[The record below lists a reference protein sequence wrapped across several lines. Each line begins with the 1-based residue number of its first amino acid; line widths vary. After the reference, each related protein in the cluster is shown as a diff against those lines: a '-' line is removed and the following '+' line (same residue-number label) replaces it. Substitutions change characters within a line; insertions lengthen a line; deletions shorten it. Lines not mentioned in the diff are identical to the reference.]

1 MVNIS
6 REIAAPVSLN
16 LFEVN
21 FTQGVDPESVE
32 VYEDYF
38 ACPVKFNQARLSLS
52 FQQETLGQEIVH
64 HDEVLHTLLGS
75 QAEALLSQVPE
86 DELFFGELSDAI
98 MKSLHE
104 GCAEADMVAKK
115 LNMSARTLH
124 RKLKDKGRV
133 YRDILRDVRK
143 SMAIKY
149 LDDAKLTLIEISYL
163 LGYSEQSTFT
173 RAFSNWFGKSPLRY
187 RKEVR

>member
-1 MVNIS
+1 
-6 REIAAPVSLN
+6 
-16 LFEVN
+16 
-21 FTQGVDPESVE
+21 
-32 VYEDYF
+32 
-38 ACPVKFNQARLSLS
+38 
-52 FQQETLGQEIVH
+52 
-64 HDEVLHTLLGS
+64 
-75 QAEALLSQVPE
+75 
-86 DELFFGELSDAI
+86 
-98 MKSLHE
+98 
-104 GCAEADMVAKK
+104 MVAKK